1 MSPDTHC
8 VRRDADGAE
17 REEERVPELPVF
29 IEFTEVEHFFLG
41 GQSRLEVSSQLILSG
56 CTYRDSDGAAREEE
70 RVPEN
75 GSLTIH
81 PGDQARN
88 RTPKTQP
95 PLTRV
100 RTGSW
105 TGPPRKIRA
114 LTPLPRIQSSS
125 FPLLGVRAQER

>member
-100 RTGSW
+100 RTG
-105 TGPPRKIRA
+105 PLRKIRA
-114 LTPLPRIQSSS
+114 PAPLPRIQSSS
-125 FPLLGVRAQER
+125 FPPLGVRAQER